1 MSTHQHKSNSVNLQD
16 LNHNFAIP
24 DVISFD
30 EIEPGG
36 LIRVSITSAACTAA
50 LYLQG
55 AHLAQWQPAGHEPGL
70 FLSERSAFL
79 PGKAIRGGVPIIFPW
94 FGARTATQ
102 YSPRTDGPSHGFA
115 RTSEWQLA
123 AANIQGDDVHLTL
136 TLDPTDTT
144 RALGYDLFHLT
155 YRLVI
160 GAELDLQL
168 TVENQSTT
176 AMHFEEALHS
186 YFMVGDAEKITISGL
201 ANTEYLDKTDGFK
214 QKRQHESVLRL
225 TGETDRPYLDTTSP
239 VDLDDSILKRRIT
252 VDKLNSKTTVV
263 WNPWSEL
270 TAKLADMS
278 ADGWHSMT
286 CIETANAGSNAV
298 ILPPGDQHTMH
309 AHIIIKDFK
318 ET

>member
-1 MSTHQHKSNSVNLQD
+1 VNLQD
-16 LNHNFAIP
+16 LSDNFAIP
-24 DVISFD
+24 DVVSF
-30 EIEPGG
+30 EEAEPGG
-36 LIRVSITSAACTAA
+36 LIRVLITSAACTAA

-55 AHLAQWQPAGHEPGL
+55 AHLAQWQPVGHEPVL
-70 FLSERSAFL
+70 FLSDRSAFL

-102 YSPRTDGPSHGFA
+102 YSARTDGPSHGFA
-115 RTSEWQLA
+115 RTSEWQLTA
-123 AANIQGDDVHLTL
+123 ADIKRDDVHLTL

-144 RALGYDLFHLT
+144 RALGYDGFHLT
-155 YRLVI
+155 YKLVI

-176 AMHFEEALHS
+176 TMLFEEALHS
-186 YFMVGDAEKITISGL
+186 YFMVGDAQKISINGL

-214 QKRQHESVLRL
+214 QKRQQESVLRL
-225 TGETDRPYLDTTSP
+225 TGQTDRPYLDTKSP
-239 VDLDDSILKRRIT
+239 VDLDDPILNRRIT
-252 VDKLNSKTTVV
+252 VEKQNSRTTVV

-278 ADGWHSMT
+278 ANGWRSMT

-298 ILPPGDQHTMH
+298 ILPSGDQHAMH

-318 ET
+318 GT